1 MTTSERET
9 LDINLNL
16 NRVGNSIRESGIL
29 AAGAFAACVSLAF
42 FASTQ
47 ITPTYTADARLLFT
61 KVDRTAALTGLGSGE
76 SGQLQSLLI
85 DQTPLTTQIEVLRSR
100 PLLQTTIEMLD
111 LRDED
116 GELLHPDVIDQN
128 LDVSI
133 IGGTDIVEVLYT
145 DADPARSALIVNTL
159 IEQYRENSIITNR
172 NEATEAKEFLLAQLP
187 QTESTVR
194 QAEADL
200 RSFLEQ
206 NQIGILDEE
215 ARSLVARIETV
226 SNQIATVQAS
236 LEGTATQSATLQDR
250 LNLTP
255 QEALIVGNLSQNPG
269 IQEAI
274 LSLQAVERDLAAQQA
289 RFNDSSPV
297 VRQLLAQQQSLNAFL
312 QEQIRLA
319 GGAPNVPDILV
330 QGTPNQQNI
339 TQALIQTF
347 LDTEV
352 EYVGLQQQLNVLREY
367 QNQYQSRLASVP
379 SLSAEQ
385 RALER
390 RVAVAE
396 ETYSN
401 LLSRLQE
408 LQVQENETTYN
419 TRIIQP
425 AFPPAEPDSGGQIK
439 ILALGVMGGSLLA
452 IAIVLISEALRPSSF
467 FREAISKK
475 KIGEVNALEAMTPNG
490 K

>member
-1 MTTSERET
+1 M
-9 LDINLNL
+9 
-16 NRVGNSIRESGIL
+16 
-29 AAGAFAACVSLAF
+29 
-42 FASTQ
+42 
-47 ITPTYTADARLLFT
+47 
-61 KVDRTAALTGLGSGE
+61 
-76 SGQLQSLLI
+76 
-85 DQTPLTTQIEVLRSR
+85 
-100 PLLQTTIEMLD
+100 
-111 LRDED
+111 
-116 GELLHPDVIDQN
+116 
-128 LDVSI
+128 
-133 IGGTDIVEVLYT
+133 
-145 DADPARSALIVNTL
+145 
-159 IEQYRENSIITNR
+159 
-172 NEATEAKEFLLAQLP
+172 
-187 QTESTVR
+187 
-194 QAEADL
+194 
-200 RSFLEQ
+200 
-206 NQIGILDEE
+206 
-215 ARSLVARIETV
+215 ARIETV